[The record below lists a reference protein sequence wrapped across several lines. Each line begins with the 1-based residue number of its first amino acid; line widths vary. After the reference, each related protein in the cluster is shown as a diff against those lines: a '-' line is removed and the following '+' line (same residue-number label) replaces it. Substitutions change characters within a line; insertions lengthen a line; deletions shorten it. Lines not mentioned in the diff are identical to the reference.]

1 MNGAA
6 ALRLRRSSCEN
17 FFDDFVHI
25 DDEVSLRTSVD
36 IRVKFTRSR
45 QGRPSDPQ
53 SCGNMA

>member
-1 MNGAA
+1 ME
-6 ALRLRRSSCEN
+6 RLLYVFAGRRVRI